1 LLNSL
6 KKLETQFTE
15 GKLSKRQY
23 GREKRVLE
31 DKLSTIMAADRI
43 KKLQGKTVDET
54 PPEYWSEKQ
63 KEEEDTEEKE
73 ELIKKYVTIP
83 KNTQVETQSSGMSK
97 GKVSLII
104 LLVAA
109 FFIGTGYGVYVM
121 SAPSNN
127 SSGISLTVNDSAF
140 PILNNT
146 TTNTTKFN
154 GTSNKTS
161 TTTATTTNK
170 SNTSTTKK
178 NTSTTTTT
186 SKSTGNSTG

>member
-1 LLNSL
+1 M

-15 GKLSKRQY
+15 GKLSKMQY
-23 GREKRVLE
+23 GKEKRVLE

-54 PPEYWSEKQ
+54 PPEHWSEKQ

-104 LLVAA
+104 FLLAA

-140 PILNNT
+140 PIFNNT
-146 TTNTTKFN
+146 TTNTTKVN
-154 GTSNKTS
+154 GTSNKT
-161 TTTATTTNK
+161 TTNTATTNK
-170 SNTSTTKK
+170 TNTSK
-178 NTSTTTTT
+178 NTSTTTKT
-186 SKSTGNSTG
+186 SKSAGNSTG